1 MTLPVTA
8 LACASLRP
16 GSCSGPIQRR
26 PWLGLALCASCYR
39 GADSQLVVLKWGLSP
54 LRQEPGLSV
63 LGGFSGT
70 QHADSQHM
78 FAECMGRRELEKTRV
93 HEQMTCRVCNLVG
106 KKLERVFH
114 TQNRRMHQ

>member
-16 GSCSGPIQRR
+16 GGCSGPTQRR
-26 PWLGLALCASCYR
+26 PRLGLALCAS
-39 GADSQLVVLKWGLSP
+39 QVVVLKWGLSRLSP

-63 LGGFSGT
+63 LGGFSST
-70 QHADSQHM
+70 QYADSQHM

-93 HEQMTCRVCNLVG
+93 REQMTCRVCHLLG